1 MPLIWDNH
9 ACIPLRPD
17 SQSIPAQLER
27 YRASGVDIVS
37 LNICWDG
44 VSPDLALPMAEAFR
58 ACVAT
63 HPDRYLLVETV
74 EDLERARASSR
85 LGIVFDVE
93 GGRALKGDVAMV
105 ARFHA
110 LGVRWMLLTYNRRNE
125 LGGGCLDADNG
136 GLTDFGRAVLDEM
149 CRVGIVPCCSH
160 VSERAATEVM
170 ERSALPVIF
179 SHSNARAV
187 WNHPRNIT
195 DEMIR
200 ACARTGGVIGL
211 NGIGPMV
218 GKGPVSVDGVLAHV
232 CHVADLVG
240 PEHVALGLDYDFE
253 IHDEGTASLDRQF
266 FIPAEL
272 FPDGFSIM
280 PPEDIANL
288 AAGLERRGWRS
299 ANVEAFLGGNLQ
311 RVAKAAWKPPATA

>member
-58 ACVAT
+58 ACVAK

-74 EDLERARASSR
+74 DDLERARASSR

-160 VSERAATEVM
+160 VSERAAKEVM
-170 ERSALPVIF
+170 ERSTLPVIF
-179 SHSNARAV
+179 SHSNARAGYAQLIASACPLRPSSS
-187 WNHPRNIT
+187 NPASGSLHSRASFATGPRGAVRRS
-195 DEMIR
+195 R
-200 ACARTGGVIGL
+200 ARST
-211 NGIGPMV
+211 
-218 GKGPVSVDGVLAHV
+218 
-232 CHVADLVG
+232 
-240 PEHVALGLDYDFE
+240 
-253 IHDEGTASLDRQF
+253 RQ
-266 FIPAEL
+266 
-272 FPDGFSIM
+272 S
-280 PPEDIANL
+280 
-288 AAGLERRGWRS
+288 
-299 ANVEAFLGGNLQ
+299 
-311 RVAKAAWKPPATA
+311 